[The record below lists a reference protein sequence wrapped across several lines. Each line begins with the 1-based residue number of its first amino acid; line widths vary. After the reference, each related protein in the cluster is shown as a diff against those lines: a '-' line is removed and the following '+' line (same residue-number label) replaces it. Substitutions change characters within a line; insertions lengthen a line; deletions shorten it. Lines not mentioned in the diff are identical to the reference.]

1 MTVFVGV
8 AEAETPF
15 SVVHCLLRHDLY
27 CGFRQFLKWSRANI
41 EGFSGAAI
49 KTTVAFIGSDL

>member
-1 MTVFVGV
+1 MGCNV
-8 AEAETPF
+8 AEAETLF
-15 SVVHCLLRHDLY
+15 SVVHWLLRHDLY
-27 CGFRQFLKWSRANI
+27 CGFRHFLKWSRANI